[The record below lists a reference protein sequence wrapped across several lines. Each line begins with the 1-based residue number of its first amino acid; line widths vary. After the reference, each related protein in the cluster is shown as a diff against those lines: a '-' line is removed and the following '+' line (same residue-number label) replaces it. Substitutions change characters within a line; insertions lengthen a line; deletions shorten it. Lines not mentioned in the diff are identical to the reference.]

1 MLPSFLLAFREGLEA
16 ALIIGIALG
25 VIQKIKRPELTR
37 PLVMGTLSAVIVSI
51 LVAYF
56 LNLIGAQFEGVA
68 EEIFEGIVMLSAA
81 GLLTWMIFWMQQQ
94 SVFMKQKIE
103 LEVKS
108 ASRNKTGK
116 SAIFGLAFL
125 AVGREGIELALF
137 LTAARA
143 SVGAIPTWLGA
154 VVGLGAAIAAGW
166 LLFRSTAQ
174 LPLKSFFAVT
184 NILLLLFAAGLV
196 AHGVHELNEAG
207 WIPAIIEHF
216 YDINFILNEKST
228 VGAIMTAL
236 FGYNGNPSLAETIS
250 YLLYFV
256 AIGLLILYPVRKF
269 NKLTAE
275 V

>member
-94 SVFMKQKIE
+94 SVFMKQKME

-236 FGYNGNPSLAETIS
+236 FGYNGNPSLTETIS

>member
-236 FGYNGNPSLAETIS
+236 FGYNGNPSLTETIS

>member
-125 AVGREGIELALF
+125 AIGREGIELALF

-154 VVGLGAAIAAGW
+154 VVGLGAATAAGW

-236 FGYNGNPSLAETIS
+236 FGYNGNPSLTETIS